1 MDIRNYN
8 SYLPLSSFVTSIILI
23 WAAVLVFPSQAKANL
38 RNNSS
43 ITHQKTNTTQ
53 DTELQP
59 PADDYYENNFI
70 RFGDFVYENNI
81 KTVLFNRKGWEFS
94 SPIIEINSDDM
105 LELSFDDLDADFKNY
120 AYTIIHCNALWQ
132 PSDLMEYEYIEGF
145 SIDRITHY
153 SFSRNTRVPFTHY
166 QFEFPNANIQPKLT
180 GNYILKI
187 FHENNPERIVL
198 TRRFM
203 VYEQQVSIEASVKQ
217 ATNLNHRETSQEVD
231 FTINTSLYPISN
243 PFRDL
248 RVLVTQ
254 NGRWDNAIYDLK
266 PKLVQGSRLIY
277 DYEDGN
283 LFPGGNE
290 FRNFDTKS
298 LRYRSLQVGEIH
310 SLTNGWEVVL
320 IPDRSRR
327 YMRYTTRSDIDGRFL
342 VKTDDYTDDRLEA
355 DYTWV
360 QFSLLHDRPLV
371 NGNVYVMGGLTD
383 WNLIP
388 SNKMEYNYRDARY
401 ELRLLLKQ
409 GFYDYQ
415 YVFLEDGTDVADVSI
430 FEGSH
435 SVAGN
440 YYTIYTYYRK
450 PGDIFDS
457 LIGIQHVIYGN

>member
-1 MDIRNYN
+1 
-8 SYLPLSSFVTSIILI
+8 
-23 WAAVLVFPSQAKANL
+23 
-38 RNNSS
+38 
-43 ITHQKTNTTQ
+43 
-53 DTELQP
+53 
-59 PADDYYENNFI
+59 
-70 RFGDFVYENNI
+70 
-81 KTVLFNRKGWEFS
+81 
-94 SPIIEINSDDM
+94 
-105 LELSFDDLDADFKNY
+105 
-120 AYTIIHCNALWQ
+120 
-132 PSDLMEYEYIEGF
+132 
-145 SIDRITHY
+145 
-153 SFSRNTRVPFTHY
+153 
-166 QFEFPNANIQPKLT
+166 
-180 GNYILKI
+180 
-187 FHENNPERIVL
+187 
-198 TRRFM
+198 
-203 VYEQQVSIEASVKQ
+203 
-217 ATNLNHRETSQEVD
+217 
-231 FTINTSLYPISN
+231 
-243 PFRDL
+243 
-248 RVLVTQ
+248 
-254 NGRWDNAIYDLK
+254 
-266 PKLVQGSRLIY
+266 LVQGSRLIY